1 MDITI
6 LGQQLLGYIPLG
18 DIVLYLAP
26 LNLFMFKYIGL
37 YHYHRHNKTET
48 QVEAGFGTLKDR
60 SESR

>member
-26 LNLFMFKYIGL
+26 LNLFMFASTLAFTTIIAIS
-37 YHYHRHNKTET
+37 KTET
-48 QVEAGFGTLKDR
+48 QVEPDLVL
-60 SESR
+60 